1 MASLRIDLLGGFDL
15 RLASGTAL
23 RLPTRKSRSLLAYLA
38 MAPDR
43 GQPRATLMGL
53 LWSDRAEPQA
63 RGSLRQEL
71 HALRR
76 GLAGID
82 PPVLH
87 VGARPSAVEVDLS
100 AWPPAATWLPS
111 SVPRPCTAG
120 ICLLA

>member
-63 RGSLRQEL
+63 RGEF
-71 HALRR
+71 A
-76 GLAGID
+76 
-82 PPVLH
+82 P
-87 VGARPSAVEVDLS
+87 GAARAATGSGRHLIRPSSTLGGDLS